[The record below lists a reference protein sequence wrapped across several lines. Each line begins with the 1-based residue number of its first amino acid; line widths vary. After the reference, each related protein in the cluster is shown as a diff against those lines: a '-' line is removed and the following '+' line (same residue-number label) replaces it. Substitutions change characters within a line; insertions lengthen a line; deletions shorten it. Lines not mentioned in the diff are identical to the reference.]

1 MIPTP
6 RRSRVGLP
14 LLAFVLTI
22 LFVPFRHR
30 SLVTGPDGAF
40 AFVEQRVW
48 APLWNQPTFP
58 SGVAEYPFRT
68 LLVEW
73 ALLAVGTALW
83 VAWTRRSARKGGPS

>member
-1 MIPTP
+1 MPP
-6 RRSRVGLP
+6 FLRSPVGLP
-14 LLAFVLTI
+14 ILAFVLTV

-30 SLVTGPDGAF
+30 TLVSGPDGSF
-40 AFVEQRVW
+40 AFVEQTVW
-48 APLWNQPTFP
+48 APLWNQPTFS

-83 VAWTRRSARKGGPS
+83 VAWSRRSAGREGPS

>member
-1 MIPTP
+1 MNPAP

-22 LFVPFRHR
+22 VFVPFRHR
-30 SLVTGPDGAF
+30 TLVAGPDGGF
-40 AFVEQRVW
+40 SFVEQRVW
-48 APLWNQPTFP
+48 APLWGQPTFS

-73 ALLAVGTALW
+73 ALLAVGTAVW
-83 VAWTRRSARKGGPS
+83 VDWSRHPSGKGGAS